1 MTKPPSVQQK
11 ARFKQVVLSH
21 MAEQKGGLLVAAA
34 CTLLLAGADLLR
46 PWPLKIIF
54 DYILLNKPV
63 PHHLSFLRTLLT
75 GGKTWPLILVSFTI
89 VLITLIKSFAAYS
102 QMHITSRVG
111 FKLAHSLRSEIFN
124 HLQRLSLSFH
134 QKVPSGELLTNVT
147 FDTNSLRDVF
157 GEFVLSFA
165 SELLTL
171 VGMLVI
177 MVFVNWK
184 LSLIVLSTAPALIFL
199 TFQRYRRIKASAKRQ
214 RKAEGAIASKA
225 NEVLSSIQVVQA
237 FGRENY
243 EGEQF
248 ENQSVQTLEESIKTA
263 RMEAA
268 AARGVDVI
276 VALSSWMVILVGS
289 LQALKGQM
297 TPGNVL
303 VFASYMSSLYG
314 PIRSLAKLSTKF
326 SRAMVGANRIS
337 EILAIE
343 PDVQDRPNA
352 IDPGRVRGDIAFH
365 NVSFQYSD
373 GRSILN
379 NVSFSIPSGER
390 VALVG
395 PSGSGKSTLSALIL
409 RFYDPQNGWIGI
421 DGSDIRNYR
430 RDALRREIGVVLQD
444 SLLFGTT
451 VKENIAYG
459 RPDATFDDIVAA
471 AKAANAHDFIMQLE
485 NGYDTLISERGANLS
500 GGQRQRIAI
509 ARTFIRNV
517 PILILDEPMTG
528 LDVESEV
535 AVRDALG
542 RLMEARTC
550 LLITHDLQSAAEAD
564 RILLLADGQI
574 RDQGSHAQLLA
585 RSQRYRDLW
594 EIKIGQCQEPEE
606 SLDFN
611 RAR

>member
-1 MTKPPSVQQK
+1 MPKSTSAQRK

-63 PHHLSFLRTLLT
+63 PHHLSFLRTWLA
-75 GGKTWPLILVSFTI
+75 GGKTWPLVLVSFSL
-89 VLITLIKSFAAYS
+89 VLITMIKGFAAYS
-102 QMHITSRVG
+102 QMYITSRVG

-157 GEFVLSFA
+157 GEFVLTFT

-171 VGMLVI
+171 LGMLVI
-177 MVFVNWK
+177 MVLVNWK
-184 LSLIVLSTAPALIFL
+184 LSLIVLATAPALIFL
-199 TFQRYRRIKASAKRQ
+199 TFQRYHRIKASAKRQ

-225 NEVLSSIQVVQA
+225 NEVLSSILVVQA

-243 EGEQF
+243 EGAQF
-248 ENQSVQTLEESIKTA
+248 ENQSVQTLEESIRTA

-276 VALSSWMVILVGS
+276 VALATWAVILVGS

-343 PDVQDRPNA
+343 PDVQDSPNA
-352 IDPGRVRGDIAFH
+352 LDPGRVRGEIAFH
-365 NVSFQYSD
+365 NVSFHYSD
-373 GRSILN
+373 GRSVLN
-379 NVSFSIPSGER
+379 NISFSVSPGER

-409 RFYDPQNGWIGI
+409 RFYDPQNGWISI
-421 DGSDIRNYR
+421 DGNDIRNYR
-430 RDALRREIGVVLQD
+430 RQALRREIGVVLQD

-459 RPDATFDDIVAA
+459 RPDATLDEIVAA

-528 LDVESEV
+528 LDVESET

-564 RILLLADGQI
+564 RILLLADGHI
-574 RDQGSHAQLLA
+574 HDQGSHAELLA
-585 RSQRYRDLW
+585 RSHRYRDLW
-594 EIKIGQCQEPEE
+594 EIKSGQWQEPAE

-611 RAR
+611 RTT

>member
-1 MTKPPSVQQK
+1 
-11 ARFKQVVLSH
+11 
-21 MAEQKGGLLVAAA
+21 
-34 CTLLLAGADLLR
+34 
-46 PWPLKIIF
+46 
-54 DYILLNKPV
+54 
-63 PHHLSFLRTLLT
+63 
-75 GGKTWPLILVSFTI
+75 
-89 VLITLIKSFAAYS
+89 
-102 QMHITSRVG
+102 
-111 FKLAHSLRSEIFN
+111 
-124 HLQRLSLSFH
+124 
-134 QKVPSGELLTNVT
+134 
-147 FDTNSLRDVF
+147 
-157 GEFVLSFA
+157 
-165 SELLTL
+165 
-171 VGMLVI
+171 
-177 MVFVNWK
+177 
-184 LSLIVLSTAPALIFL
+184 
-199 TFQRYRRIKASAKRQ
+199 
-214 RKAEGAIASKA
+214 
-225 NEVLSSIQVVQA
+225 
-237 FGRENY
+237 
-243 EGEQF
+243 
-248 ENQSVQTLEESIKTA
+248 
-263 RMEAA
+263 
-268 AARGVDVI
+268 
-276 VALSSWMVILVGS
+276 
-289 LQALKGQM
+289 
-297 TPGNVL
+297 VL
-303 VFASYMSSLYG
+303 VFISYMNSLYG

-379 NVSFSIPSGER
+379 NVSFSISPGER

-395 PSGSGKSTLSALIL
+395 PSGSGKSTLSSLIL
-409 RFYDPQNGWIGI
+409 RFYDPQNGWISI
-421 DGSDIRNYR
+421 DGNDIRNYR
-430 RDALRREIGVVLQD
+430 RHALRREIGVVLQD

-459 RPDATFDDIVAA
+459 RPDASLDDIVAA

-535 AVRDALG
+535 AVRDALS

-564 RILLLADGQI
+564 RILLLADGEI
-574 RDQGSHAQLLA
+574 RDQGSHTQLLT

-594 EIKIGQCQEPEE
+594 EIKSGQWQEPEE
-606 SLDFN
+606 PHDYKVKRLV
-611 RAR
+611 RQL